1 MGRKRMIQ
9 SEGVQTKMDDLFDHA
24 LRLPAAVADEEVWKV
39 RTILAKTG
47 LSRSTLYAYVK
58 AGDFPRQR
66 KLGPRRVGWLASD
79 VRRWM
84 STRPTTHS

>member
-1 MGRKRMIQ
+1 MGRKRVMQ
-9 SEGVQTKMDDLFDHA
+9 SEGVQTTMDLFDYA
-24 LRLPAAVADEEVWKV
+24 RRLPVAVADEEVWKV

-47 LSRSTLYAYVK
+47 LSRSSLYAYVK

-84 STRPTTHS
+84 ATRPQTD